1 LRVRCPMIQ
10 LQNAS
15 KRYHARYGSTS
26 VLEGLDLEVH
36 RGEFLAVMGPSGS
49 GKTTLLN
56 LIGGLDRPDG
66 GSVRVAGTCLDE
78 LDNHRLTGW
87 RAQTVGFVFQS
98 HYLMPML
105 SALDNVCLPLL
116 LTRLSR
122 KERRLRAE
130 QALDRVGLVD
140 RAHHK
145 PSQLSGGQQQRVG
158 VARAIVTGAP
168 ILLCDEPTSGLDRSA
183 ADSILELLRALSDAG
198 HTIVMVTHDPQ
209 AAAYASRRVE
219 LGAIA

>member
-1 LRVRCPMIQ
+1 MIH
-10 LQNAS
+10 LQNVS
-15 KRYHARYGSTS
+15 KRYHARFGSTS
-26 VLEGLDLEVH
+26 VLDGLDLEVH
-36 RGEFLAVMGPSGS
+36 SGEFLAVTGPSGS

-56 LIGGLDRPDG
+56 LIGGLDRPDS
-66 GSVRVAGTCLDE
+66 GSVFVVGTRLDE
-78 LDNHRLTGW
+78 LDHNELTRW

-105 SALDNVCLPLL
+105 SAVDNVCLPLL

-122 KERRLRAE
+122 GGRRQRAE
-130 QALDRVGLVD
+130 QALARVHLQD

-158 VARAIVTGAP
+158 VARAIVAGAP
-168 ILLCDEPTSGLDRSA
+168 VLLCDEPTSGLDRSA
-183 ADSILELLRALSDAG
+183 ADSILELLSSLSEGG

-209 AAAYASRRVE
+209 AAAFAHRRVE
-219 LGAIA
+219 LGAVA

>member
-1 LRVRCPMIQ
+1 MIH
-10 LQNAS
+10 LQNIS
-15 KRYHARYGSTS
+15 KRYHARFGTTS
-26 VLEGLDLEVH
+26 VLDGFDLEV
-36 RGEFLAVMGPSGS
+36 RSGEFLAISGPSGS

-56 LIGGLDRPDG
+56 LIGGLDRPDN
-66 GSVRVAGTCLDE
+66 GSVLVAGTRLEE
-78 LDNHRLTGW
+78 LDQNALTRW

-122 KERRLRAE
+122 RERRSRAE
-130 QALDRVGLVD
+130 QALARVHLED

-158 VARAIVTGAP
+158 VARAIVAGAP
-168 ILLCDEPTSGLDRSA
+168 ILLCDEPTAGLDRKA
-183 ADSILELLRALSDAG
+183 ADSILELLKGLSQHG
-198 HTIVMVTHDPQ
+198 HTIIMVTHDPQ
-209 AAAYASRRVE
+209 AAAFADRRME
-219 LGAIA
+219 LGAVA

>member
-1 LRVRCPMIQ
+1 MIN
-10 LQNAS
+10 LQNVS

-26 VLEGLDLEVH
+26 VLDGMDLEV
-36 RGEFLAVMGPSGS
+36 RSGEFLAVTGPSGS

-56 LIGGLDRPDG
+56 LIGGLDRPDS
-66 GSVRVAGTCLDE
+66 GSVLVAGTRLEDLDQ
-78 LDNHRLTGW
+78 NGLTRW

-105 SALDNVCLPLL
+105 SAVDNVCLPLL

-122 KERRLRAE
+122 GERRLRAE
-130 QALDRVGLVD
+130 QALARVHLED

-158 VARAIVTGAP
+158 VARAIVAGAP
-168 ILLCDEPTSGLDRSA
+168 ILLCDEPTSGLDRSS
-183 ADSILELLRALSDAG
+183 ADSILELLSGLSRGG
-198 HTIVMVTHDPQ
+198 HTIVMVTHDPHT
-209 AAAYASRRVE
+209 AAYADRRVE
-219 LGAIA
+219 LGAVA

>member
-1 LRVRCPMIQ
+1 MTIQ
-10 LQNAS
+10 LQNVS
-15 KRYHARYGSTS
+15 KRYYARYGSTP
-26 VLEGLDLEVH
+26 VLDRLDLEVGS
-36 RGEFLAVMGPSGS
+36 GEFLAVTGPSGS

-56 LIGGLDRPDG
+56 LMGGLDRPDS
-66 GSVRVAGTCLDE
+66 GSVCVAGTRLEE
-78 LDNHRLTGW
+78 LDNNGLTRW

-105 SALDNVCLPLL
+105 SAVDNVCLPLL

-122 KERRLRAE
+122 KESRLRAE
-130 QALDRVGLVD
+130 QALDLVNLVD

-158 VARAIVTGAP
+158 VARAIVAGAP
-168 ILLCDEPTSGLDRSA
+168 VLLCDEPTSGLDRPA
-183 ADSILELLRALSDAG
+183 ADSILELLSGLSRRG
-198 HTIVMVTHDPQ
+198 RTIVMVTHDPH
-209 AAAYASRRVE
+209 AAAYADRRME

>member
-1 LRVRCPMIQ
+1 MTIQ
-10 LQNAS
+10 LHNVS
-15 KRYHARYGSTS
+15 KRYYARYGSTS
-26 VLEGLDLEVH
+26 VLDGLDLEVGS
-36 RGEFLAVMGPSGS
+36 GEFLAVTGPSGS

-56 LIGGLDRPDG
+56 LIGGLDRPDS
-66 GSVRVAGTCLDE
+66 GSVCVAGTRLDE
-78 LDNHRLTGW
+78 LDKNGLTRW

-105 SALDNVCLPLL
+105 SAVDNVCLPLL

-130 QALDRVGLVD
+130 QALDLVNLVD

-158 VARAIVTGAP
+158 VARAIVAGAP
-168 ILLCDEPTSGLDRSA
+168 VLLCDEPTSGLDRTA
-183 ADSILELLRALSDAG
+183 AESILELLSGLSQG
-198 HTIVMVTHDPQ
+198 GRTIVMVTHDPH
-209 AAAYASRRVE
+209 AAAYADRRME

>member
-1 LRVRCPMIQ
+1 MMIQ
-10 LQNAS
+10 LQS
-15 KRYHARYGSTS
+15 VFKSYYTRYGSTV
-26 VLEGLDLEVH
+26 VLDGLDLEV
-36 RGEFLAVMGPSGS
+36 RSGEFLAVTGPSGS

-56 LIGGLDRPDG
+56 LIGGLDKPDG
-66 GSVRVAGTCLDE
+66 GSVCVAGTRLDA
-78 LDNHRLTGW
+78 LDNNDLTRW

-98 HYLMPML
+98 HYLLPML
-105 SALDNVCLPLL
+105 SAIENVCLPLL

-122 KERRLRAE
+122 KESRSRAE
-130 QALDRVGLVD
+130 RALDRVRLVD

-183 ADSILELLRALSDAG
+183 ADSILELLRGLSHAG
-198 HTIVMVTHDPQ
+198 HTIVMVTHDPH
-209 AAAYASRRVE
+209 AAAYASRRME
-219 LGAIA
+219 FGAIA

>member
-1 LRVRCPMIQ
+1 MIH
-10 LQNAS
+10 LQNVS
-15 KRYHARYGSTS
+15 KHYYARYGSIT
-26 VLEGLDLEVH
+26 VLDGLDLEV
-36 RGEFLAVMGPSGS
+36 RSGEFLAVTGPSGS

-56 LIGGLDRPDG
+56 LIGGLDRPDS
-66 GSVRVAGTCLDE
+66 GSVLVAGTRLDE
-78 LDNHRLTGW
+78 LDPNGLTRW

-116 LTRLSR
+116 LTRMSR
-122 KERRLRAE
+122 GERRLRAE
-130 QALDRVGLVD
+130 QALARVHLED

-158 VARAIVTGAP
+158 VARAIVAGAP

-183 ADSILELLRALSDAG
+183 ADYILELLRELSQGG
-198 HTIVMVTHDPQ
+198 HTIVMVTHDPH
-209 AAAYASRRVE
+209 AAAYADRRME

>member
-1 LRVRCPMIQ
+1 MMTIQ
-10 LQNAS
+10 LQNVS
-15 KRYHARYGSTS
+15 KRYYARYGSTS
-26 VLEGLDLEVH
+26 VLDGFDLEVGS
-36 RGEFLAVMGPSGS
+36 REFIAVMGPSGS

-56 LIGGLDRPDG
+56 LIGGLDRPDS
-66 GSVRVAGTCLDE
+66 GSVCVAGTRLDE
-78 LDNHRLTGW
+78 LDDNGLTRW

-105 SALDNVCLPLL
+105 SAVDNVCLPLL

-130 QALDRVGLVD
+130 HALDLVNLKD

-158 VARAIVTGAP
+158 VARAIVAGAP
-168 ILLCDEPTSGLDRSA
+168 VLLCDEPTSGLDRAA
-183 ADSILELLRALSDAG
+183 ADSILELLRNISQG
-198 HTIVMVTHDPQ
+198 GRTIVMVTHDPH
-209 AAAYASRRVE
+209 AAAYADRRLE